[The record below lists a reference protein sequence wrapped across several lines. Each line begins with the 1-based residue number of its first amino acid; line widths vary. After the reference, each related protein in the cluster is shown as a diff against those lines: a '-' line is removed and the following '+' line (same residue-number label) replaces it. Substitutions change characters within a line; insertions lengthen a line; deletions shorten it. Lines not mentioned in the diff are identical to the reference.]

1 MESINTFFW
10 ILNIGLI
17 FYLIFF
23 QRKETES
30 TWAWILLL
38 LNFPIVGF
46 ILFVFT
52 GQSIPKQNRL
62 EKEEYIGVLT
72 EDNHVEIL
80 TTGEEKFTA
89 VFADIQNAKKE
100 ILIQYY
106 IFKEDFLFENLR
118 ELLYKKVSEG
128 VSVRLLYDR
137 LGSRKIRRKVWN
149 EMRRKGVQVKCFKHS
164 FWRHFLSA
172 VSGFNYRNHR
182 KILVVDQ
189 YIGYIGGYNV
199 GKEYL
204 GLEPRFGF
212 WRDTHFRIVG
222 SAVNSL
228 RNVFMDDWGEKDA
241 QMVLRGGYG
250 GSAVQ
255 MVTSG
260 PASNSPHIRNIYLR
274 CISGAKKRIRIQT
287 PYFIPDTAVLN
298 ALKLALL
305 SGKEV
310 QLMIPCKP
318 DHMFVY
324 WATLYYAADL
334 LQMGARIFIYQKG
347 FLHSK
352 GILMDKEVYCYG
364 TANMDIRSFRL
375 NYEMNAIVYGQEEV
389 EKMCAIFEED
399 LKNCKELTWQEYAS
413 RSPSIRIK
421 EQVSRLLSPLL

>member
-1 MESINTFFW
+1 MEIIKSFFW

-17 FYLIFF
+17 FYLIFME
-23 QRKETES
+23 RKETES

-38 LNFPIVGF
+38 LNFPIVGLL
-46 ILFVFT
+46 LFLFT
-52 GQSIPKQNRL
+52 GQSIPKQKRL

-80 TTGEEKFTA
+80 TTGEEKFAA
-89 VFADIQNAKKE
+89 VFTDIQNAKKE

-128 VSVRLLYDR
+128 VEVRLLYDR
-137 LGSRKIRRKVWN
+137 LGSRKVRRKNWN
-149 EMRRKGVQVKCFKHS
+149 EMKRKGVRIKYFKHS
-164 FWRHFLSA
+164 FWSPFLSA

-204 GLEPRFGF
+204 GLESRFGF

-222 SAVNSL
+222 TAVNSL
-228 RNVFMDDWGEKDA
+228 RNVFLEDWGEKEA
-241 QMVLRGGYG
+241 QTVLRGGHG

-260 PASNSPHIRNIYLR
+260 PASNSPHIRNVYLR
-274 CISGAKKRIRIQT
+274 CISTAKERIRIQT
-287 PYFIPDTAVLN
+287 PYFIPDAAVLN

-310 QLMIPCKP
+310 QLMIPQKP

-324 WATLYYAADL
+324 WATLYYASDL
-334 LQMGARIFIYQKG
+334 LRMGAKVFIYQKG
-347 FLHSK
+347 FLHAK
-352 GILMDKEVYCYG
+352 GILMDDEVYCFG
-364 TANMDIRSFRL
+364 TANMDIRSFHL

-389 EKMCAIFEED
+389 EKMSAIFERD
-399 LKNCKELTWQEYAS
+399 LENCKELTWQEYAS
-413 RSPSIRIK
+413 RNLKIRIK
-421 EQVSRLLSPLL
+421 EQISRLLSPLL